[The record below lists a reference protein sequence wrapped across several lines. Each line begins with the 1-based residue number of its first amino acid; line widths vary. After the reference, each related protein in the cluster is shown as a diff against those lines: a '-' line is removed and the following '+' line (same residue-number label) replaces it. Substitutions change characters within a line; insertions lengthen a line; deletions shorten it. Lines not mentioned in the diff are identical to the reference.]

1 MENNEQ
7 NITQDQIQTPNNGAE
22 NKKLIG
28 PIIIII
34 LIIASLVVLLRL
46 PTNKNSS
53 FDFPTQADLNKAK
66 NQQNIPEQKL
76 LPTDHV
82 RGNLNARIVIFE
94 YSDLDCPFCARFHPT
109 MKQIVSEYPNDVAW
123 VYRHFPLDNLH
134 PKARLES
141 IASECVA
148 KISGEEAFWSFID
161 NALAYNSSDVP
172 DPLPTLTSFAT
183 NIGVNKDTFATC
195 VNDKNIAKIV
205 DEHVKIAVDSG
216 AEGTPYNII
225 VDTKTGAMYS
235 APGAMDVASLRQI
248 INEIMK

>member
-7 NITQDQIQTPNNGAE
+7 NLVQNESQPQTQSTQTKE

-28 PIIIII
+28 PILIII
-34 LIIASLVVLLRL
+34 LIVASLAVLIKL
-46 PTNKNSS
+46 PVNQNSNLGLPS
-53 FDFPTQADLNKAK
+53 QEKIDAAK

-82 RGNLNARIVIFE
+82 KGNPNARIFIFE

-134 PKARLES
+134 PKARTES

-148 KISGEEAFWSFID
+148 KLAGQDAFWNFID
-161 NALAYNSSDVP
+161 NALAYNSSNVE
-172 DPLPTLTSFAT
+172 DPIPTLTSFAVSA
-183 NIGVNKDTFATC
+183 GANKDAFAVC
-195 VNDKNIAKIV
+195 MNDKSIADIV
-205 DEHVKIAVDSG
+205 
-216 AEGTPYNII
+216 
-225 VDTKTGAMYS
+225 
-235 APGAMDVASLRQI
+235 
-248 INEIMK
+248 EIG